1 MVDDKE
7 QKSAVVIDVAIPAD
21 SNTVKKEHEII
32 EKYQRLKEQLK
43 QMWKVEVQW
52 LWVTVSEIKFELKL
66 EL

>member
-21 SNTVKKEHEII
+21 SNIIKKEPEII
-32 EKYQRLKEQLK
+32 QKYQRLKEQLK